1 MEEIKF
7 FKEKMIVMLADMK
20 EKEARAEALAEE
32 VENLPDNLTR
42 YNSYVHVLRCKKIKI
57 ICFQNE
63 AKIIKY

>member
-7 FKEKMIVMLADMK
+7 FKEKMTFMLADMK

-42 YNSYVHVLRCKKIKI
+42 YNPCTYMQKNQNNVLPISS
-57 ICFQNE
+57 QNHQIL
-63 AKIIKY
+63 K